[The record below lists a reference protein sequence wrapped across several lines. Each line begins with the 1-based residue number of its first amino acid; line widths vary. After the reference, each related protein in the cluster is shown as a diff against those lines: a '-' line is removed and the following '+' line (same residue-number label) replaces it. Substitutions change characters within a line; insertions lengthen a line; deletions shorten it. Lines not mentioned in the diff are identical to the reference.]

1 MLFLPSERIFKFS
14 KMKGQNQ
21 SIKQSQCI
29 IIDLKPVYFLS
40 PDLQDENRTIGKL
53 SVIAFFF
60 GFQKPLKLL
69 NSFSKISHVFQKRL
83 TVDNQNSSILPLAL
97 PFISRVQ
104 KKDINV
110 FSLSIHA
117 VCLKM

>member
-104 KKDINV
+104 KKDING
-110 FSLSIHA
+110 FS
-117 VCLKM
+117 